1 MHMARLL
8 ENWPPLE
15 IIGENEASD
24 AKHSILRSER
34 MQIISKKEIEAL
46 LVSSIIACC
55 QKYRKINLVYWQ

>member
-1 MHMARLL
+1 MALLL

-34 MQIISKKEIEAL
+34 MQIISKKETRSVISFKYFFML
-46 LVSSIIACC
+46 PKVQKKSS
-55 QKYRKINLVYWQ
+55 